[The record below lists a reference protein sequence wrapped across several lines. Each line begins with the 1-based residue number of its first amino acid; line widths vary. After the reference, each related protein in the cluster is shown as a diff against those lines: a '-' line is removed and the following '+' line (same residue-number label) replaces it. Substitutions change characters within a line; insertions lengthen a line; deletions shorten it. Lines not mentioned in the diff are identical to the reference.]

1 MSVVP
6 GCNKWYFTSCFQV
19 SYFSASFLG
28 VAVYIRE
35 KKLRV
40 WARGRAKTPNWSVI
54 WFLGQSL
61 EGKPQQLKIEW
72 RQKILEY
79 NQPISKDK
87 NNHLL
92 KCVAGL
98 LGFRSVK
105 MKVPFFNRNK
115 WLEAVDRSFSCPPNR
130 KTPEFWSL
138 TSSFFWVSS
147 LFLVINNFNFIVF
160 QFQKTHLEA
169 ITHNFTPC
177 VFFSK
182 TPTYRSG
189 GHLAAR
195 MRSSRRRSLVDGT
208 WPAADASDR
217 AVGGFFTGKPW
228 GFTGFFLPWNK
239 GGLNHG

>member
-177 VFFSK
+177 VFFRK
-182 TPTYRSG
+182 LRPIDLG
-189 GHLAAR
+189 
-195 MRSSRRRSLVDGT
+195 GT
-208 WPAADASDR
+208 WRHVWEVPAGAALLTAPDQQRTLAIEPWE
-217 AVGGFFTGKPW
+217 VFLQGNHGVLQVFFYHET
-228 GFTGFFLPWNK
+228 K
-239 GGLNHG
+239 GG